1 MLLTIHWCYSQFIH
15 WCYFLVLFIGATHE
29 VSLVLLLTIHWCY
42 LRFIHWCYSRSFIG
56 AATHNLLAIAC
67 VVVKKNEAS
76 NTLCGQTQQEIQPP
90 SHTNTHTLQ
99 SHAAVTPTRCS
110 HLLPHTHTHTLQAP
124 AASHPHPHA
133 AVTRCSHTHTLQSP
147 AASHPHPH
155 AAVTRCSHTLQSHP
169 HAAPTRCSHP
179 PPHTHTHTLQ
189 PHAAVTHCSHT
200 HTLQSHAAPTPTA
213 TYLNEGVR
221 KRFHFF
227 PPWTAFHRNPS
238 PLVKIPRG
246 RRVPIATTV
255 DVITNT
261 AAAAA
266 AAAATAFC
274 RHDIRL
280 LPRMLGAASVYSA

>member
-1 MLLTIHWCYSQFIH
+1 MKHPIHSAAKHNRKFSRRLTPI
-15 WCYFLVLFIGATHE
+15 
-29 VSLVLLLTIHWCY
+29 
-42 LRFIHWCYSRSFIG
+42 
-56 AATHNLLAIAC
+56 
-67 VVVKKNEAS
+67 
-76 NTLCGQTQQEIQPP
+76 
-90 SHTNTHTLQ
+90 
-99 SHAAVTPTRCS
+99 PTRCS
-110 HLLPHTHTHTLQAP
+110 HT
-124 AASHPHPHA
+124 
-133 AVTRCSHTHTLQSP
+133 
-147 AASHPHPH
+147 
-155 AAVTRCSHTLQSHP
+155 
-169 HAAPTRCSHP
+169 

>member
-99 SHAAVTPTRCS
+99 SHAA
-110 HLLPHTHTHTLQAP
+110 
-124 AASHPHPHA
+124 
-133 AVTRCSHTHTLQSP
+133 
-147 AASHPHPH
+147 
-155 AAVTRCSHTLQSHP
+155 
-169 HAAPTRCSHP
+169 
-179 PPHTHTHTLQ
+179 
-189 PHAAVTHCSHT
+189 
-200 HTLQSHAAPTPTA
+200 PTPTA